1 MISIICH
8 KLKEVMYLDESE
20 PPLFFR
26 GLSLKKPFFSGIVG
40 MPNVNGLDVTEDG
53 LALSLS
59 VISDFSGP
67 GPL

>member
-1 MISIICH
+1 MISIICQ
-8 KLKEVMYLDESE
+8 KLKKVIYLELSE
-20 PPLFFR
+20 PLLFL

-40 MPNVNGLDVTEDG
+40 MPNVNRLDDIEEG

-59 VISDFSGP
+59 VIRDFSAP

>member
-1 MISIICH
+1 
-8 KLKEVMYLDESE
+8 MYLAVSE
-20 PPLFFR
+20 PLLFL

-40 MPNVNGLDVTEDG
+40 IPNKNRSEDIEDG

-59 VISDFSGP
+59 VIKDFSAP

>member
-1 MISIICH
+1 
-8 KLKEVMYLDESE
+8 MYLELSE
-20 PPLFFR
+20 PLLFL

-40 MPNVNGLDVTEDG
+40 MPNVNRLDDIEEG

-59 VISDFSGP
+59 IIRDFSAP